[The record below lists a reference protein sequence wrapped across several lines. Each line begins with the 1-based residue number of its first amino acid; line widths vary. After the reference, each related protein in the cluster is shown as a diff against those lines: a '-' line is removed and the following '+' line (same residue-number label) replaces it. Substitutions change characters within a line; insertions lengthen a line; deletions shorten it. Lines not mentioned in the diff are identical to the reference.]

1 MISALSKVITN
12 PALVNIAQSTNGSV
26 ATKTAVNAVG
36 RPGFILMDNNI
47 SLETKKFA
55 ATKEFLYQATC
66 FLVYLALVVPVFK
79 NGAFKVAKKY
89 IYKGEEGF
97 SKFKNAKEY
106 LSYRKLAEKTM
117 QNRTASLNKDHSI
130 DKFTHDGLREN
141 LLNNKEPEKY
151 NKIKGA
157 IELGNIIGSIVG
169 LSILAP
175 QVSNALIHPVLRFIG
190 LEKANPATESKKTLE
205 KENLKES
212 EKVNTE
218 QEDINDDDDDD

>member
-26 ATKTAVNAVG
+26 ATKTAVNSIG

-130 DKFTHDGLREN
+130 DKFIHDGLREN

-190 LEKANPATESKKTLE
+190 LEKKDSVKASE
-205 KENLKES
+205 KEP
-212 EKVNTE
+212 EKVNIA
-218 QEDINDDDDDD
+218 QKDIDDDDNEKDDD